1 MFSLIRRSSP
11 QRGRPGDSFKDTGV
25 VRSSEKAIEVGGRR
39 LSLRPWCVLVL
50 TAQVTETTRSGWDH
64 HLYSTLACR
73 SLLSRCSPRVIPEIF
88 QITGDFTLR
97 RSGRRRRA
105 KSSCV

>member
-1 MFSLIRRSSP
+1 MFSLIRRPPP

-50 TAQVTETTRSGWDH
+50 TAHVTETMRSGWDG
-64 HLYSTLACR
+64 HLYRTLDCR
-73 SLLSRCSPRVIPEIF
+73 SLLSRCRPRVIHHIF
-88 QITGDFTLR
+88 QTTGDFTLR
-97 RSGRRRRA
+97 RSGRRRHA